1 MEIVCKNLLAAFM
14 IGVVDLD
21 TVLPWQTPLTQFD
34 AEAGQSEGF
43 TQPVDIRNSILSK
56 RKGLHLNL
64 RKILFLHLVH
74 HCQHVNGNWFM
85 PLHLLSLSQN
95 ICVNGNLFQNKCGQH
110 ISLCP

>member
-1 MEIVCKNLLAAFM
+1 M
-14 IGVVDLD
+14 IGVELD
-21 TVLPWQTPLTQFD
+21 TVLPWQTPLIQFD

-43 TQPVDIRNSILSK
+43 TQPVDIKTSILSK

-64 RKILFLHLVH
+64 RKIVFLHLVH

-110 ISLCP
+110 ISLCL